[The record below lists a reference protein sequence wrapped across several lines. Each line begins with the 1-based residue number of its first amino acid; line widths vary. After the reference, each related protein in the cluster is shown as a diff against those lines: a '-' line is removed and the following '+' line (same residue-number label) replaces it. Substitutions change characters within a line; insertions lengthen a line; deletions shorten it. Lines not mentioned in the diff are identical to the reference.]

1 MSDLHQDPE
10 LRSRFAELKRL
21 QSLQTPAFAD
31 VIARAH
37 QQAARQSSEL
47 QRASVFT
54 KRRVGWAGGLAV
66 AAVLAALLVVP
77 RVRSR
82 EDEFEKAVEAFN
94 SNPALGSWRSPTD
107 ALLNVPGSQL
117 MSTVPAIGTSARN
130 Q

>member
-21 QSLQTPAFAD
+21 QARRTPAFAD
-31 VIARAH
+31 VMARA
-37 QQAARQSSEL
+37 QQQVG
-47 QRASVFT
+47 RASNEPVFT
-54 KRRVGWAGGLAV
+54 RRSLSWAGGV
-66 AAVLAALLVVP
+66 AAAAVIAALLVAP
-77 RVRSR
+77 RARSG
-82 EDEFEKAVEAFN
+82 EDEFEKAVQAFS